1 MASTSRTYLASDWQ
15 VWTYEP
21 VAGKFRLDFSALN
34 GSDVLGAVGDVG
46 GMAVLDMDISY
57 IGLQDGERPNQ
68 SVFGIVSPGT
78 ATITASFTGW
88 DKALV
93 QELYPGKSLAITLK
107 NQATI
112 DIDVY
117 GRNSVYFLGVIAGS
131 TFTVDPINLVT
142 TFNIEGL
149 DILGMALN
157 QSMEVSRSTT
167 ATKSSSLNAALT
179 ANSNLF
185 DSHLEIITNGDLTV
199 NYETTTTEI
208 RSLGAWLEDWIQTLL
223 GIPAQYYAYQLGN
236 LKRVV
241 SLNPLEVQPIT
252 GATITGDVVTNL
264 TMETDGADV
273 PTSFNLSNSTL
284 SYSFGTSEAN
294 ILSLPTQYTA
304 TLDVNGAGQLSQIS
318 DRIRTYVPR
327 LSPTSITVTTATTY
341 QPIVFDNTQAQS
353 GGQYYYP
360 NNWWANGTD
369 VNVYL
374 SFLATGGV
382 TPNYYTKIVGQS
394 HEITPD
400 LWQTTYQL
408 LKGR

>member
-21 VAGKFRLDFSALN
+21 VAGKFRLNFSALN
-34 GSDVLGAVGDVG
+34 GSAVLGAVGDTG
-46 GMAVLDMDISY
+46 GMAVLDMDIAG
-57 IGLQDGERPNQ
+57 ITLQDGERPNQ

-78 ATITASFTGW
+78 ATITATATGW
-88 DKALV
+88 NKNLI

-107 NQATI
+107 NQAGI
-112 DIDVY
+112 DIDVF
-117 GRNSVYFLGVIAGS
+117 GRNSVYFLGVISAS

-157 QSMEVSRSTT
+157 QSIAVGKSTT

-185 DSHLEIITNGDLTV
+185 DSHLSIATLGDLTV
-199 NYETTTTEI
+199 NYEVTETVTQ
-208 RSLGAWLEDWIQTLL
+208 SLGFWLDDWIQTLL
-223 GIPAQYYAYQLGN
+223 GIPATYYAYQLSE

-241 SLNPLEVQPIT
+241 DLNALHTQPT
-252 GATITGDVVTNL
+252 SGATITGDVITQL
-264 TMETDGADV
+264 SMETDGADV
-273 PTSFNLSNSTL
+273 PTSFNLSNSTITYN
-284 SYSFGTSEAN
+284 SGNIANNIFG
-294 ILSLPTQYTA
+294 LPVDYTA
-304 TLDVNGAGQLSQIS
+304 TLDVNGVGQLSQIA
-318 DRIRTYVPR
+318 DRIKTYTQA
-327 LSPTSITVTTATTY
+327 LSPTEITVTTATTY
-341 QPIVFDNTQAQS
+341 QPITFDNTQAQS

-374 SFLATGGV
+374 DFLATGGV
-382 TPNYYTKIVGQS
+382 TPNYYTKIVAQS

-400 LWQTTYQL
+400 YWQTTYQL

>member
-1 MASTSRTYLASDWQ
+1 MATTSRTYLASDWQ

-46 GMAVLDMDISY
+46 GMAVLDLDIAE
-57 IGLQDGERPNQ
+57 INIQDGERPTQ

-78 ATITASFTGW
+78 CDILASTTGW

-107 NQATI
+107 NQASI
-112 DIDVY
+112 DIDVF
-117 GRNSVYFLGVIAGS
+117 GRNSVYFLGVISGS
-131 TFTVDPINLVT
+131 TFSVDPINRVT
-142 TFNIEGL
+142 TFTIQGL
-149 DILGMALN
+149 DVLGMALN
-157 QSMEVSRSTT
+157 QSFPVDKSTT
-167 ATKSSSLNAALT
+167 TTKSSSLNAGLL

-199 NYETTTTEI
+199 NYEVTATET
-208 RSLGAWLEDWIQTLL
+208 RSLGEWLEDWVQTLL
-223 GIPAQYYAYQLGN
+223 GIPATYYAYQLGN
-236 LKRVV
+236 LKRVIA
-241 SLNPLEVQPIT
+241 LNPLQTQPTSGAQIT
-252 GATITGDVVTNL
+252 GSVISQL
-264 TMETDGADV
+264 SMETDGADV

-304 TLDVNGAGQLSQIS
+304 QLDVNGAGQLSQIS
-318 DRIRTYVPR
+318 DRIRTYIPR
-327 LSPTSITVTTATTY
+327 LSPTEITVTTASTY
-341 QPIVFDNTQAQS
+341 QPIVFDTTQAQS

-369 VNVYL
+369 VNIYL
-374 SFLATGGV
+374 DYLATGGI

-394 HEITPD
+394 HNITPD

>member
-1 MASTSRTYLASDWQ
+1 MATTSRTYLASDWQ

-68 SVFGIVSPGT
+68 SVFGIISPGT
-78 ATITASFTGW
+78 ATITASVTGW

-117 GRNSVYFLGVIAGS
+117 KRNSVYFLGVIAGS

-149 DILGMALN
+149 DVLGMALN

-167 ATKSSSLNAALT
+167 ATKSSSLNTALT

-223 GIPAQYYAYQLGN
+223 GIPATYYAYQLGN

-241 SLNPLEVQPIT
+241 SLNPLEVQPT
-252 GATITGDVVTNL
+252 SGATITGDVVTNL

-318 DRIRTYVPR
+318 DRIRTYIPR
-327 LSPTSITVTTATTY
+327 LSPTEITVTTATTY
-341 QPIVFDNTQAQS
+341 QPIIFDNAQVGN

-360 NNWWANGTD
+360 TNFWRNGTD

>member
-1 MASTSRTYLASDWQ
+1 MATTSRTYLASDWQ

-46 GMAVLDMDISY
+46 GMAVLDLDIAE
-57 IGLQDGERPNQ
+57 INIQDGERPTQ

-78 ATITASFTGW
+78 CDILASTTGW

-107 NQATI
+107 NQASI
-112 DIDVY
+112 DIDVF
-117 GRNSVYFLGVIAGS
+117 GRNSVYFLGVISGS
-131 TFTVDPINLVT
+131 TFSVDPINRVT
-142 TFNIEGL
+142 TFTIQGL
-149 DILGMALN
+149 DVLGMALN
-157 QSMEVSRSTT
+157 QSFPVDKSTT
-167 ATKSSSLNAALT
+167 TTKSSSLNAGLL

-199 NYETTTTEI
+199 NYEVTATET
-208 RSLGAWLEDWIQTLL
+208 RSLGEWLEDWVQTLL
-223 GIPAQYYAYQLGN
+223 GIPATYYAYQLGN
-236 LKRVV
+236 LKRVIA
-241 SLNPLEVQPIT
+241 LNPLQTQPTSGAQIT
-252 GATITGDVVTNL
+252 GSVISQL
-264 TMETDGADV
+264 SMETDGADV

-304 TLDVNGAGQLSQIS
+304 QLDVNGAGQLSQIS
-318 DRIRTYVPR
+318 DRIRTYIPR
-327 LSPTSITVTTATTY
+327 LSPTEITVTTASTY
-341 QPIVFDNTQAQS
+341 QPIVFDTTQAQS

-369 VNVYL
+369 VNIYL
-374 SFLATGGV
+374 DYLATGGV

>member
-1 MASTSRTYLASDWQ
+1 MATTSRTYLASDWQ

-34 GSDVLGAVGDVG
+34 GSDVLGAVGDLG
-46 GMAVLDMDISY
+46 GMAVLDLDIAE
-57 IGLQDGERPNQ
+57 INIQDGERPTQ

-78 ATITASFTGW
+78 CDILASTTGW

-107 NQATI
+107 NQASI
-112 DIDVY
+112 DIDIF
-117 GRNSVYFLGVIAGS
+117 GRNSVYFLGVISGS
-131 TFTVDPINLVT
+131 TFTIDPINRVT
-142 TFNIEGL
+142 TFNIQGL

-157 QSMEVSRSTT
+157 QSLELTRST
-167 ATKSSSLNAALT
+167 AGTKSSILNAALT

-185 DSHLEIITNGDLTV
+185 DSHLDIVTNGDLTV
-199 NYETTTTEI
+199 NYESSSTET
-208 RSLGAWLEDWIQTLL
+208 RSLGSWLEDWIQSLL
-223 GIPAQYYAYQLGN
+223 GIPATYYAYQLGN
-236 LKRVV
+236 LEKVV
-241 SLNPLEVQPIT
+241 SLNPLHVQPT
-252 GATITGDVVTNL
+252 SGSQITGDVITNL
-264 TMETDGADV
+264 SMETDGADV

-294 ILSLPTQYTA
+294 ILSLPSQYTA

-318 DRIRTYVPR
+318 DRIRTYIPR
-327 LSPTSITVTTATTY
+327 LSPTEITVRTATTY
-341 QPIVFDNTQAQS
+341 QPIVFDTTQAQS

-369 VNVYL
+369 VNIYL
-374 SFLATGGV
+374 DYLATGGV

>member
-1 MASTSRTYLASDWQ
+1 MATTSRTYLASDWQ

-78 ATITASFTGW
+78 ATITASVTGW
-88 DKALV
+88 DEALV

-107 NQATI
+107 NQATV
-112 DIDVY
+112 DMDPY
-117 GRNSVYFLGVIAGS
+117 GRNTIYFLGVISAS
-131 TFTVDPINLVT
+131 TFAVDPINLVT

-157 QSMEVSRSTT
+157 QSIPVSKSTT
-167 ATKSSSLNAALT
+167 ATKSSSLNAGIDD
-179 ANSNLF
+179 NPNLF
-185 DSHLEIITNGDLTV
+185 SPDLAIVTNGDMTV
-199 NYETTTTEI
+199 NFATATTNTI
-208 RSLGAWLEDWIQTLL
+208 NSLGYWLDDWIQSNA
-223 GIPAQYYAYQLGN
+223 GIPITYYEYGPTKYLY
-236 LKRVV
+236 
-241 SLNPLEVQPIT
+241 LNPLHTQPTT
-252 GATITGDVVTNL
+252 GATITGDVITNL
-264 TMETDGADV
+264 IIETDGADI
-273 PTSFNLSNSTL
+273 PTSFNLTNDIINYNSGNISNNI
-284 SYSFGTSEAN
+284 FG
-294 ILSLPTQYTA
+294 LPVDYTA
-304 TLDVNGAGQLSQIS
+304 TIDVNGVAQLSQIA
-318 DRIRTYVPR
+318 DRIKTYTQA

-341 QPIVFDNTQAQS
+341 KPIVFDNTQAQS
-353 GGQYYYP
+353 GSQYYYP

>member
-1 MASTSRTYLASDWQ
+1 MATTSRTYLASDWQ

-21 VAGKFRLDFSALN
+21 VAGKFRLNFSALN
-34 GSDVLGAVGDVG
+34 GSAVLGAVGDTG

-57 IGLQDGERPNQ
+57 IGLQDGERPSQ

-78 ATITASFTGW
+78 ATITASITGW

-107 NQATI
+107 NQAAI

-117 GRNSVYFLGVIAGS
+117 GRNSVYFLGVISGS
-131 TFTVDPINLVT
+131 TFTVDPLNSVT

-149 DILGMALN
+149 DIIGTALN
-157 QSMEVSRSTT
+157 QSFEVNRSTST
-167 ATKSSSLNAALT
+167 SKAASINAGFY
-179 ANSNLF
+179 ANENLF
-185 DSHLEIITNGDLTV
+185 DSHLSFDPTGDFYVTFESATN
-199 NYETTTTEI
+199 ET
-208 RSLGAWLEDWIQTLL
+208 RSFGAWLEDYVQSQVA
-223 GIPAQYYAYQLGN
+223 IPATYYEYALGN
-236 LKRVV
+236 LERTIQ
-241 SLNPLEVQPIT
+241 LNPLHVQPT
-252 GATITGDVVTNL
+252 SGATITGDVITNL
-264 TMETDGADV
+264 SMQTDGSDV

-304 TLDVNGAGQLSQIS
+304 TLDVFGAGQLSQIS
-318 DRIRTYVPR
+318 DRIRTYIPA
-327 LSPTSITVTTATTY
+327 LSPTEITVTTATTY
-341 QPIVFDNTQAQS
+341 QPITFDNAQVGN

-360 NNWWANGTD
+360 TNFWRNGTD

>member
-1 MASTSRTYLASDWQ
+1 MATTSRTYLASDWQ

-46 GMAVLDMDISY
+46 GMAVLDLDIAE
-57 IGLQDGERPNQ
+57 INIQDGERPTQ

-78 ATITASFTGW
+78 CDILASTTGW

-107 NQATI
+107 NQASI
-112 DIDVY
+112 DIDVF
-117 GRNSVYFLGVIAGS
+117 GRNSVYFLGVISGS
-131 TFTVDPINLVT
+131 TFSVDPINRVT
-142 TFNIEGL
+142 TFTIQGL
-149 DILGMALN
+149 DVLGMALN
-157 QSMEVSRSTT
+157 QSFPVDKSTT
-167 ATKSSSLNAALT
+167 TTKSSSLNAGLL

-199 NYETTTTEI
+199 NYEVTATET
-208 RSLGAWLEDWIQTLL
+208 RSLGEWLEDWVQTLL
-223 GIPAQYYAYQLGN
+223 GIPATYYAYQLGN
-236 LKRVV
+236 LKRVIA
-241 SLNPLEVQPIT
+241 LNPLQTQPTSGAQIT
-252 GATITGDVVTNL
+252 GSVISQL
-264 TMETDGADV
+264 SMETDGADV

-304 TLDVNGAGQLSQIS
+304 QLDVNGAGQLSQIS
-318 DRIRTYVPR
+318 DRIRTYIPR
-327 LSPTSITVTTATTY
+327 LSPTEITVTTASTY
-341 QPIVFDNTQAQS
+341 QPIVFDTTQAQS

-369 VNVYL
+369 VNIYL
-374 SFLATGGV
+374 DYLATGGV

-394 HEITPD
+394 HNITPD